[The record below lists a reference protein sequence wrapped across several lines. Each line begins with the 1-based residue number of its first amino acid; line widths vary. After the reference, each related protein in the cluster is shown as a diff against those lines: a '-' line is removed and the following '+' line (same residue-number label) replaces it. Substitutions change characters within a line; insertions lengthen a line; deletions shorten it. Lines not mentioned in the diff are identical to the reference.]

1 MGHQRYTQ
9 AFLNVGFYLLVYCSL
24 NYHPTFVVGGF
35 GRLLAFLVFA
45 SLLLF
50 VVVHSAAI
58 RRVAVAF
65 FEALRLPLFCLLVD
79 PGCIE
84 RPLTATAVPKKA
96 TLSPLFQ
103 RSPPI
108 SWF

>member
-50 VVVHSAAI
+50 VVVPLGGNTQSGSS
-58 RRVAVAF
+58 F
-65 FEALRLPLFCLLVD
+65 FR
-79 PGCIE
+79 G
-84 RPLTATAVPKKA
+84 T
-96 TLSPLFQ
+96 
-103 RSPPI
+103 
-108 SWF
+108 